1 MDCPACGHENSSEA
15 EFCGNCGSRLGANP
29 TGSTYRPFDAP
40 SPATS
45 MVDRMFGAARLNVS
59 TFEEV
64 EADRGATLQA
74 MWVVVIVSV
83 ASGIGLLGT
92 EGSFRGLIIGVVL
105 GVVQWAIWA
114 FLTYWIGTGIL
125 RTPETHATWGELART
140 TGFAQ
145 SPGVLRVLG
154 FIPGF
159 GSVIFFGVAL
169 WQFAA
174 MVIAVRQALDY
185 RSTWRAVGVVAIASI
200 VVFAVASILLAVGF
214 ALAGSTANG

>member
-1 MDCPACGHENSSEA
+1 MECPACGHENPSDA
-15 EFCGNCGSRLGANP
+15 EFCGDCGSRLAASPG
-29 TGSTYRPFDAP
+29 GSAYRPFDAP
-40 SPATS
+40 APATS

-59 TFEEV
+59 TYEEV
-64 EADRGATLQA
+64 EADSGATLQA

-92 EGSFRGLIIGVVL
+92 GGNFRGLIIGVVL
-105 GVVQWAIWA
+105 GVVQWAMWA
-114 FLTYWIGTGIL
+114 SLTYWIGTGLL
-125 RTPETHATWGELART
+125 RTPETHATWGQLART

-154 FIPGF
+154 FIPGV
-159 GSVIFFGVAL
+159 GSVIFVGVAL

-185 RSTWRAVGVVAIASI
+185 RSTWRAVGVVAIAFI
-200 VVFAVASILLAVGF
+200 AVFAVASILIAVGF
-214 ALAGSTANG
+214 ALAGST